1 MSKALPGWGWI
12 IVLLLLLGLL
22 LAVFAQT
29 GTQTQTAT
37 QSEPN
42 HCLNGGNNFDYT
54 AEVQS
59 LAQDAQDYRSGHSYG
74 GNYGNA
80 SITICYSDGSF
91 TAIPSGDPPFK
102 GYKSPTPP
110 ENSTHSEW
118 KAFEWAKEQLQQL
131 QLQPGKT
138 VVKIFVAIFSQVRVC
153 NPCRYTDIPTWMRDL
168 RTATG
173 RQNVS
178 LTIWQIRPRSPSAF
192 DPGIEPEGVP
202 LNPADLQIVPVNFT
216 LK

>member
-1 MSKALPGWGWI
+1 MSKVLPRWGWI

-29 GTQTQTAT
+29 GTQTAT

-42 HCLNGGNNFDYT
+42 HCLKGGNNFDYP
-54 AEVQS
+54 AEVQV
-59 LAQDAQDYRSGHSYG
+59 LAQDAQAYRSSHPYG

-80 SITICYSDGSF
+80 SITMCYSDGSYDL
-91 TAIPSGDPPFK
+91 IPSGDPPFQ
-102 GYKSPTPP
+102 GHKSPTPP

-138 VVKIFVAIFSQVRVC
+138 AVKIFVAIFSQVVVC
-153 NPCRYTDIPTWMRDL
+153 IPCRYKDMPTWMRDL
-168 RTATG
+168 RTAAG
-173 RQNVS
+173 RQNVY

-192 DPGIEPEGVP
+192 DPGIEPAGVP